1 MTSRQLISSGSP
13 WEPKVGYSRAV
24 RVGNR
29 IYVAGTVAADADGN
43 VVCSGDAYGQAKYA
57 LERVAKALEEAG
69 ASLANVVRTRMFV
82 TDISRQEEFG
92 RAHGEAF
99 HTVRPAAT
107 MVEVKALMVPGL
119 LIEIEVDAEL

>member
-1 MTSRQLISSGSP
+1 MTERQLISSASP
-13 WEPKVGYSRAV
+13 FEPQVGYSRAV

-29 IYVAGTVAADADGN
+29 VYVAGTVATGPDGN
-43 VVCSGDAYGQAKYA
+43 IVAPDDAYGQAKFA
-57 LERVAKALEEAG
+57 LERIAKALAEAG

-82 TDISRQEEFG
+82 TDISRWADYG

-99 HTVRPAAT
+99 SDIRPAAT
-107 MVEVKALMVPGL
+107 MIEVKALISPGL

>member
-1 MTSRQLISSGSP
+1 MTPRQLISSGSP

-43 VVCSGDAYGQAKYA
+43 VVCAGDAYGQARYA
-57 LERVAKALEEAG
+57 LERISKALEEAG
-69 ASLANVVRTRMFV
+69 GSLANVVRTRMFV

-99 HTVRPAAT
+99 SNVRPAAT
-107 MVEVKALMVPGL
+107 MVEVKALIAAGL

>member
-1 MTSRQLISSGSP
+1 MGPRQLISSASP

-43 VVCSGDAYGQAKYA
+43 VVCPGDAYGQARYA
-57 LERVAKALEEAG
+57 IERIAKALAEAG

-99 HTVRPAAT
+99 RHVRPAAT
-107 MVEVKALMVPGL
+107 MVEVKALMLPGL
-119 LIEIEVDAEL
+119 LIEIEADAEL